1 MYLVGALCQLRK
13 IHGMAG
19 RTRKI
24 RIIVARNA
32 YSADAARIRSLAR
45 SHIDQTVAHTGLQ
58 TALRQILHIARHTQH
73 QLRLLIQVE
82 VMGRH
87 ITARFIQEFH
97 RCNGHPA
104 FVVVRIY
111 LKQEIFR
118 HRNLVDARILRLD
131 IVVEAE
137 LHAILACL
145 EFMRAGRTRIGCH
158 EPHEPLGSNH
168 ALRHHV
174 DEIGIR
180 YLIGFTRQI
189 SCALQFHL

>member
-1 MYLVGALCQLRK
+1 
-13 IHGMAG
+13 MAG

-32 YSADAARIRSLAR
+32 HSADAARIRSLAR
-45 SHIDQTVAHTGLQ
+45 SHIDQTVAHAGLQ

-73 QLRLLIQVE
+73 KLRFLVQVE

-87 ITARFIQEFH
+87 ITARFIPEFH

-111 LKQEIFR
+111 LEQEILR
-118 HRNLVDARILRLD
+118 HRNLIDARILRLD
-131 IVVEAE
+131 IVVEAK
-137 LHAILACL
+137 LHAILSRL
-145 EFMRAGRTRIGCH
+145 ELMRAVSARIGSH
-158 EPHEPLGSNH
+158 EPHEPLGGIH

-180 YLIGFTRQI
+180 NLIGFSRQI
-189 SCALQFHL
+189 SRALQFHL